1 MNLPQLDKDII
12 YSRGAERIDR
22 NTKNKLVPW
31 GDVNDNVLQTNIFFI
46 AKAVLLYQYLKFIY

>member
-22 NTKNKLVPW
+22 NTKNKLVP
-31 GDVNDNVLQTNIFFI
+31 
-46 AKAVLLYQYLKFIY
+46 